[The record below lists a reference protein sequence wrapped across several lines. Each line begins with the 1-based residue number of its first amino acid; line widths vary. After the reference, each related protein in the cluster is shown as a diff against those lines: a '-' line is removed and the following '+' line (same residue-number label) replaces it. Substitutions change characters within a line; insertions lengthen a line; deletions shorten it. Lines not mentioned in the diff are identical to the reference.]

1 MKKIANQTKK
11 IIITLTGFIVL
22 IIGIIMLIAPGP
34 GWVIIIIGLGILATE
49 YAWAHHLLHKAKSYY
64 EKVKQR
70 ALSGMKSKKD
80 SSSK

>member
-1 MKKIANQTKK
+1 MKKVANQTKK

-34 GWVIIIIGLGILATE
+34 GWVVIIIGLGILATE
-49 YAWAHHLLHKAKSYY
+49 YAWAHNLLQKANSYY
-64 EKVKQR
+64 EKVKQK